1 MLSRLKRLFW
11 HLSFWGYWIRSKLMP
26 SSLLVLPSLTDEELG
41 RVAYYCKLSGSVS
54 LGEDVVS
61 LSDVPLTRKTG
72 YAYDLYRM
80 LFGYFN
86 QLKFSVLFGDVIH
99 VPSVPTF
106 VKSRPVTVDNA
117 NSVLLPLN
125 TFRHLIFVRDEIS
138 FAEKKPM
145 IVWRGAAYRDLRKR
159 FLSVVSSFDF
169 CDVEDTSRHA
179 QGGVKANWLTQDEQ
193 LKFKFIFSV
202 EGNDVASNLK
212 WIMSSNSLCFMQK
225 PSCET
230 WFMEGTLIPDYHYVF
245 IDDNFSNVKEK
256 YDFYLSHPEEALKII
271 KQAQAYVAPFKD
283 VDRQFVIGR
292 HVIQRYASHV
302 LN

>member
-26 SSLLVLPSLTDEELG
+26 SSSSVLPLLTDEELG

-86 QLKFSVLFGDVIH
+86 QLKFSVLFGDVKH

-106 VKSRPVTVDNA
+106 VKSRPVTGDNA

-125 TFRHLIFVRDEIS
+125 TVRHLIFVRDEIS

-145 IVWRGAAYRDLRKR
+145 IVWRGAAYKDLRKR
-159 FLSVVSSFDF
+159 FLSAVSVFDF
-169 CDVEDTSRHA
+169 CDIEDTSRHA
-179 QGGVKANWLTQDEQ
+179 QGGAKANWLTLDEQ
-193 LKFKFIFSV
+193 LEFKFIFSV

-225 PSCET
+225 PSFET
-230 WFMEGTLIPDYHYVF
+230 WFMEGTLIPDYHYVL

-256 YDFYLSHPEEALKII
+256 YDFYLNHPEEALKII

-292 HVIQRYASHV
+292 HVIQRYVAHV
-302 LN
+302 AN

>member
-1 MLSRLKRLFW
+1 
-11 HLSFWGYWIRSKLMP
+11 MP
-26 SSLLVLPSLTDEELG
+26 GSSSILPPLTEEELG
-41 RVAYYCKLSGSVS
+41 RVAYYCKLSGVVS
-54 LGEDVVS
+54 LGDDAVC
-61 LSDVPLTRKTG
+61 LSDIPLTRKTG

-106 VKSRPVTVDNA
+106 VKSRPVIVGNE

-125 TFRHLIFVRDEIS
+125 TFRHLIFVRDELS
-138 FAEKKPM
+138 FTEKKPI
-145 IVWRGAAYRDLRKR
+145 IVWRGAAYLNLRKC
-159 FLSVVSSFDF
+159 FLQAVAGLDF
-169 CDVEDTSRHA
+169 CDAQDTSRHA
-179 QGGVKANWLTQDEQ
+179 QGGPKANWLTREEQ

-230 WFMEGTLIPDYHYVF
+230 WFMEGTLIPDYHYVL
-245 IDDNFSNVKEK
+245 IDDDFSNVKEK

-292 HVIQRYASHV
+292 HVIARYASHV